1 MDQQV
6 PNIVMGTPAH
16 RGCSTGLGR
25 STPGT
30 QDNVRTIL
38 SSDGLAGVGS
48 TSMHGLMVRFVVKW
62 NIFAPTQYQIYVIN
76 SSITSSANHF
86 IKTSTLILHFR
97 IRNNYHFLYFSSG
110 QLLTACRPPALANI
124 RLENLSLNID
134 QISENQIKINHS
146 KQENNYWTYW
156 LYFKSPT
163 FHQHQLSAVFWGLLE
178 ELCWDIKCF
187 HYFLFCQFSL
197 FKMLPLLSPSPSQR
211 PSSGSVYNSAGGRG
225 GAAWRGGGCKNRII
239 HHDNFNLF
247 YSTQE
252 YIKSSAR
259 NKCKWKCGFQNFSIM
274 IFF

>member
-1 MDQQV
+1 MEDGPTSAQHCYGHTQ
-6 PNIVMGTPAH
+6 PTEAAPLASDSALPALRTMWGQYCH
-16 RGCSTGLGR
+16 RMASRGWDPPQCM
-25 STPGT
+25 
-30 QDNVRTIL
+30 VL
-38 SSDGLAGVGS
+38 SYG
-48 TSMHGLMVRFVVKW
+48 
-62 NIFAPTQYQIYVIN
+62 QIRCEMKYICTDTVYVIN

-225 GAAWRGGGCKNRII
+225 GAAGRGGEEAAK
-239 HHDNFNLF
+239 
-247 YSTQE
+247 TE
-252 YIKSSAR
+252 
-259 NKCKWKCGFQNFSIM
+259 
-274 IFF
+274 